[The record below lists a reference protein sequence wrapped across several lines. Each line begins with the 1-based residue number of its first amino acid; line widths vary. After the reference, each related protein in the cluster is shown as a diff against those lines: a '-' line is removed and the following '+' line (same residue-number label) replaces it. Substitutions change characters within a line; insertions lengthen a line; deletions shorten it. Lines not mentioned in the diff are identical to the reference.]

1 MRVSRSLPVLIVFD
15 NGPAPS
21 VVSKE
26 IQEGPNGGPREEERS
41 KPVAERLVALAVPEK
56 RCLRGIFSALGIDD
70 HVAARAEQGPTARGH
85 PAIVAAIKASTR
97 ALAVRRAISLT
108 LVNARNS
115 DLAKPI
121 ITQCAVR
128 FRVSGWPTLEIMS
141 IGCSLPT

>member
-41 KPVAERLVALAVPEK
+41 KPVAERLVALGVPEK

-70 HVAARAEQGPTARGH
+70 HVAARRGRAGSDCTGTSGYGYEHGDEQ
-85 PAIVAAIKASTR
+85 
-97 ALAVRRAISLT
+97 
-108 LVNARNS
+108 
-115 DLAKPI
+115 
-121 ITQCAVR
+121 
-128 FRVSGWPTLEIMS
+128 
-141 IGCSLPT
+141 